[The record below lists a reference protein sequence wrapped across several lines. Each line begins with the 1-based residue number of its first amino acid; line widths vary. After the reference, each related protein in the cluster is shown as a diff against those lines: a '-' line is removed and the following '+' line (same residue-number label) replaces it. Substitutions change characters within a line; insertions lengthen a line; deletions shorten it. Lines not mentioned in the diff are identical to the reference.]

1 MGATGL
7 NPGHAN
13 RRFTLTREE
22 KVSSSESTEN
32 LLDSSSNLNATYESM
47 GGISLSLGNLTDP
60 FINFPRERLEESFAN
75 IVPSMD
81 DSVSKLECLLERIGT
96 GFEAFVSQEDLAS
109 DAFMMLRQRWVSIA
123 KVLIIA
129 EYL

>member
-1 MGATGL
+1 MGATIL
-7 NPGHAN
+7 NPGHGN
-13 RRFTLTREE
+13 RRFALTREE
-22 KVSSSESTEN
+22 KIPSSESTEN
-32 LLDSSSNLNATYESM
+32 LLDSSNNLYATYESS
-47 GGISLSLGNLTDP
+47 GGNSLYLGNPTDP
-60 FINFPRERLEESFAN
+60 FVNFPRERLEESLAS